1 MNVNNKQPPTTQ
13 ECVLYSTTRA
23 RPTGWS
29 RGRAQLSRKKT
40 KRKRSSGEILGFLV
54 LAVAIVAIVWL
65 SFFVVPQSL
74 TQPSQTTG
82 RTFAPNFVLTD
93 VDGNTITLSDKRGKV
108 VVLEFMRTTCGA
120 CANEMSQLA
129 VVHSRFGSDITMISV
144 SSDPQS
150 DTNEALKAYAAQYNA
165 QWTWARDTADVTSQ
179 YQVTRIPT
187 IVVIDSNGRIV
198 KVNTGETSSSIL
210 IQQIQSAQ

>member
-1 MNVNNKQPPTTQ
+1 M
-13 ECVLYSTTRA
+13 
-23 RPTGWS
+23 
-29 RGRAQLSRKKT
+29 SRKKT
-40 KRKRSSGEILGFLV
+40 KRKRSSGEVLGFFV

-74 TQPSQTTG
+74 TQPSQTTTG

-93 VDGNTITLSDKRGKV
+93 VDGNTITLSDRRGKV

-198 KVNTGETSSSIL
+198 QVNTGETSSSTL
-210 IQQIQSAQ
+210 IQQIQTAQQ